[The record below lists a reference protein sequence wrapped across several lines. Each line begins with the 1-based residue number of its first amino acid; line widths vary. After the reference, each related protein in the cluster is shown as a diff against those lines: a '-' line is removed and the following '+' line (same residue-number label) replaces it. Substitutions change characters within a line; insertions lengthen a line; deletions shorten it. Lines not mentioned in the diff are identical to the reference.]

1 MLQHQ
6 QTFLLTCSLDF
17 LVGAYSRVSRHLPNV
32 SRFLPEPP
40 PLYIS
45 GKWFNYFGL
54 MIGVG
59 FDWAYWFMTALPF
72 RRKFKGIKA

>member
-1 MLQHQ
+1 M
-6 QTFLLTCSLDF
+6 
-17 LVGAYSRVSRHLPNV
+17 SRHLPNV